1 MDRLSCHGADRLG
14 GVLWEAVEQGTED
27 CPSPEEMD
35 ATLHSVS
42 QSNRRSASNQERARA
57 MKKMTT
63 AFDAP
68 VTDNHNIQTAGK
80 PGPAVLQDVWFL
92 EKMPTSVTR

>member
-1 MDRLSCHGADRLG
+1 
-14 GVLWEAVEQGTED
+14 
-27 CPSPEEMD
+27 
-35 ATLHSVS
+35 
-42 QSNRRSASNQERARA
+42 